1 MAVSGNPDS
10 SLRPGGPRQ
19 VLGLR
24 QILLV
29 SAMLDVPEI
38 DRAEA
43 ARRGPRPTWQVTAVP
58 ALDAEDAVAA
68 NKRWSDLSQ
77 RNRRLIIV
85 GGVAE
90 GCLKTAALIDIKR
103 RPASQI
109 RGPKW
114 IWATV
119 VVVVNSFGGAP
130 LAYFAF
136 GRRR

>member
-1 MAVSGNPDS
+1 
-10 SLRPGGPRQ
+10 
-19 VLGLR
+19 
-24 QILLV
+24 
-29 SAMLDVPEI
+29 
-38 DRAEA
+38 
-43 ARRGPRPTWQVTAVP
+43 
-58 ALDAEDAVAA
+58 VAA
-68 NKRWSDLSQ
+68 KKRWSDLSQ
-77 RNRRLIIV
+77 RSRRLILA
-85 GGVAE
+85 GAVAE

-103 RPASQI
+103 RPASQV